1 MQLPQGPDF
10 DSYKIYLSVYVI
22 DDTGGVTIYSLPN
35 TVIVMPNLNVA
46 SDLTASIS
54 SNDPNSPTLLELN
67 SGNVNL
73 VSKNVIGLTT
83 VFNLQANPASSNQID
98 SSIVQSQNN
107 QLADLREFLV
117 NKIDS
122 LTISDASSIKTIAS
136 SLAALTGKPTQVTSN
151 TAVI

>member
-46 SDLTASIS
+46 SDLTASILN
-54 SNDPNSPTLLELN
+54 NDTTCQTLLELN
-67 SGNVNL
+67 SGNLNL
-73 VSKNVIGLTT
+73 VSKNVIALTT
-83 VFNLQANPASSNQID
+83 VFNLQSSEN
-98 SSIVQSQNN
+98 SIIAALIN

-122 LTISDASSIKTIAS
+122 LTISDASSVKTIAS
-136 SLAALTGKPTQVTSN
+136 SLAALTGKPTQVTSK